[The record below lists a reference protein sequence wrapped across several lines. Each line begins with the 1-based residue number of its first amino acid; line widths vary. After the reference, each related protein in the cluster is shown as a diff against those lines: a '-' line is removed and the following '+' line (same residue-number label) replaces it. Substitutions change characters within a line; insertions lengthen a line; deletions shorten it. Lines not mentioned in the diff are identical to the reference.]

1 MAEEAEVVAAKKKS
15 NNGRKTR
22 KETDFLL
29 TLNSNFFLINAWNPP
44 LFIRGGREIFFF
56 LLGTNLNI

>member
-44 LFIRGGREIFFF
+44 LFIKRWKRNFFF
-56 LLGTNLNI
+56 IGDKS